1 MLPHPPRDSRTFDT
15 KQGAAVF
22 SCNPLDVLH
31 VPEGRLLDCRP
42 SGRTT
47 SSTPR
52 SMASTIVT
60 VESQEVAASCSC
72 IRSTSP
78 SWRGGR
84 DRSWTSSASGRTD
97 RAGRAKG
104 FRVVS
109 YDQPRGCAAAYYPE
123 TNELVPLDSTALESN
138 CPTSKSVIIRL
149 DPNGHREAGSTGRGG
164 EQGEDEG
171 HKARPQP
178 THRAERQA
186 GNGSQW

>member
-1 MLPHPPRDSRTFDT
+1 MFVH
-15 KQGAAVF
+15 
-22 SCNPLDVLH
+22 PLDLAELGVEPGQVVDL
-31 VPEGRLLDCRP
+31 VSEWTDG
-42 SGRTT
+42 SERT
-47 SSTPR
+47 
-52 SMASTIVT
+52 
-60 VESQEVAASCSC
+60 
-72 IRSTSP
+72 
-78 SWRGGR
+78 
-84 DRSWTSSASGRTD
+84 
-97 RAGRAKG
+97 AKG

-178 THRAERQA
+178 THL
-186 GNGSQW
+186 S